1 MIPASCRSP
10 SASSASRMGAS
21 SVKSVA
27 ARNKAPAKS
36 AAALKSAA
44 LMRKNAASWS
54 SASGCNDR
62 NERQMSGKL
71 MQTTSSFLAGCVLAL
86 GSAAFAP
93 AILAQDSQRTGD
105 DPKRWQAVA
114 PGRVE
119 PWSGEVKIA
128 APAIAAIGEVLVK
141 PTDKVFAGELLIRL
155 QDEEVHARL
164 ATAEAQVAMRRR
176 ARNDQ
181 TASNRV
187 IDRRRAEDA
196 LADAE
201 RAVVEARAAIDTA
214 SIARRAG
221 KGSDRDVERARTSY
235 TQALDRLK
243 RDRVELRKL
252 LDDGGVPLPAAV
264 DGQLNVARG
273 ELAGVEATLE
283 KLMIR
288 APIDGTVL
296 QINGRLGEL
305 ASPSSTQP
313 LLVLG
318 NVSKLRVRAEVDE
331 RDFGDIKIGQVAL
344 VRTNAYRGRE
354 VVGKVSAIAPMV
366 DAGRINRG
374 QRGATDVNVVEVMV
388 ELVEPGPLAVGMKVD
403 VYFRPDGAPT
413 Q

>member
-1 MIPASCRSP
+1 VDATVSGNNMRQKKASIFQRT
-10 SASSASRMGAS
+10 
-21 SVKSVA
+21 
-27 ARNKAPAKS
+27 
-36 AAALKSAA
+36 
-44 LMRKNAASWS
+44 WI
-54 SASGCNDR
+54 
-62 NERQMSGKL
+62 
-71 MQTTSSFLAGCVLAL
+71 FLVGCVLML
-86 GSAAFAP
+86 GSTAFAP
-93 AILAQDSQRTGD
+93 AILAQDGPRTD

-119 PWSGEVKIA
+119 PWSGEIKIA
-128 APAIAAIGEVLVK
+128 APVIAAIGEILVK

-155 QDEEVHARL
+155 QDEEVRARL

-187 IDRRRAEDA
+187 IDRRRSEDTV
-196 LADAE
+196 ADAE

-214 SIARRAG
+214 SIARRGG
-221 KGSDRDVERARTSY
+221 KGSDGDVEKARTAY
-235 TQALDRLK
+235 ARALDRLK
-243 RDRVELRKL
+243 RDRNELRKL

-264 DGQLNVARG
+264 DGQLNVART
-273 ELAGVEATLE
+273 ELAGAEAALE

-296 QINGRLGEL
+296 QINGRAGEL
-305 ASPSSTQP
+305 ASPSATQP

-344 VRTNAYRGRE
+344 VRTNAFRGRE
-354 VVGKVSAIAPMV
+354 VAGKVASIAPMV

-374 QRGATDVNVVEVMV
+374 QRGVTDVNVVEVMV
-388 ELVEPGPLAVGMKVD
+388 DLVEPGPLAVGMKVD
-403 VYFRPDGAPT
+403 VYFRPEGAPT

>member
-1 MIPASCRSP
+1 
-10 SASSASRMGAS
+10 
-21 SVKSVA
+21 
-27 ARNKAPAKS
+27 
-36 AAALKSAA
+36 
-44 LMRKNAASWS
+44 
-54 SASGCNDR
+54 
-62 NERQMSGKL
+62 MSGKL
-71 MQTTSSFLAGCVLAL
+71 MQTTSSFLVGCALVL

-93 AILAQDSQRTGD
+93 AILAQDGPRTGD

-119 PWSGEVKIA
+119 PWSGEIKIA
-128 APAIAAIGEVLVK
+128 APVIATIGEVLVK

-155 QDEEVHARL
+155 QDEEVRARL

-344 VRTNAYRGRE
+344 VRTNAFRGRE

-374 QRGATDVNVVEVMV
+374 QRGATDVNVVEVVV

-403 VYFRPDGAPT
+403 VYFRPEGAPT